1 MKRWAAIHATTFPI
15 GNPSIPY
22 GKLPILGKLVL
33 LYSSGMKAFEIIW
46 RGAVLLILA
55 FLGWSYLIGGAI
67 LAGAFLLLCLP
78 VWLYIT
84 LYSLNY
90 I

>member
-1 MKRWAAIHATTFPI
+1 MYI
-15 GNPSIPY
+15 GRMNT
-22 GKLPILGKLVL
+22 LE
-33 LYSSGMKAFEIIW
+33 MIW
-46 RGAVLLILA
+46 RGAILLVLA
-55 FLGWSYLIGGAI
+55 FLAWNYFMGGGI
-67 LAGAFLLLCLP
+67 LVTFLLLLCIP

>member
-1 MKRWAAIHATTFPI
+1 MTTFE
-15 GNPSIPY
+15 
-22 GKLPILGKLVL
+22 
-33 LYSSGMKAFEIIW
+33 FIW
-46 RGAVLLILA
+46 RGAVLFVLA
-55 FLGWSYLIGGAI
+55 FLAWTYF
-67 LAGAFLLLCLP
+67 LAGGILVSFLLLLCIP

>member
-1 MKRWAAIHATTFPI
+1 MNT
-15 GNPSIPY
+15 
-22 GKLPILGKLVL
+22 
-33 LYSSGMKAFEIIW
+33 FEILW
-46 RGAVLLILA
+46 RGTILLVLA
-55 FLGWSYLIGGAI
+55 FLAWNYLLGGGV
-67 LAGAFLLLCLP
+67 LVSVLLFLCIP

>member
-1 MKRWAAIHATTFPI
+1 MNTLEF
-15 GNPSIPY
+15 
-22 GKLPILGKLVL
+22 
-33 LYSSGMKAFEIIW
+33 IW
-46 RGAVLLILA
+46 RGAILLMLA
-55 FLGWSYLIGGAI
+55 FLAWNYFLSGGI
-67 LAGAFLLLCLP
+67 VVSVLLLLCIP

>member
-1 MKRWAAIHATTFPI
+1 MFK
-15 GNPSIPY
+15 
-22 GKLPILGKLVL
+22 
-33 LYSSGMKAFEIIW
+33 FEIIW
-46 RGAVLLILA
+46 RSMVLFVMA
-55 FLGWSYLIGGAI
+55 FLAWNYFLSGGI
-67 LAGAFLLLCLP
+67 LVSALLLLCIP

>member
-1 MKRWAAIHATTFPI
+1 MRT
-15 GNPSIPY
+15 
-22 GKLPILGKLVL
+22 
-33 LYSSGMKAFEIIW
+33 FEIIW

-55 FLGWSYLIGGAI
+55 FLGWSYLIGGGI
-67 LAGAFLLLCLP
+67 LAGGFLLLCLP

>member
-1 MKRWAAIHATTFPI
+1 ME
-15 GNPSIPY
+15 
-22 GKLPILGKLVL
+22 KL
-33 LYSSGMKAFEIIW
+33 EIIW
-46 RGAVLLILA
+46 RCAVLLVLA
-55 FLGWSYLIGGAI
+55 FLAWTYFIGGGLLI
-67 LAGAFLLLCLP
+67 SVVLLLCVP

>member
-1 MKRWAAIHATTFPI
+1 MLRHA
-15 GNPSIPY
+15 
-22 GKLPILGKLVL
+22 LL
-33 LYSSGMKAFEIIW
+33 LYIGRMQTFELLW
-46 RGAVLLILA
+46 RGAILFLLA
-55 FLGWSYLIGGAI
+55 FLAWNYFIGGGVVI
-67 LAGAFLLLCLP
+67 SVLLVLCVP

>member
-1 MKRWAAIHATTFPI
+1 MYI
-15 GNPSIPY
+15 GR
-22 GKLPILGKLVL
+22 
-33 LYSSGMKAFEIIW
+33 MQTFEILW
-46 RGAVLLILA
+46 RGAILLILA
-55 FLGWSYLIGGAI
+55 FLAWNYFIGGGI
-67 LAGAFLLLCLP
+67 LISVLLLLCVP

>member
-1 MKRWAAIHATTFPI
+1 LYIGHMNTFE
-15 GNPSIPY
+15 
-22 GKLPILGKLVL
+22 
-33 LYSSGMKAFEIIW
+33 FIW
-46 RGAVLLILA
+46 RGAVLLVLA
-55 FLGWSYLIGGAI
+55 FLAWTYFLGGGI
-67 LAGAFLLLCLP
+67 LVSVLLLLCMP